1 MKQPV
6 RIGIVGAGANT
17 RKMHIPGLQRIDGVE
32 IVSVANRSRSSAERV
47 AETFSIGT
55 VYDSWEELVAAPD
68 TDAIVIGTWPC
79 MHCPVT
85 LAALEAGKHVLCEAR
100 MAMNADE
107 ARRML
112 AAAEQHP
119 EQVAQIVPS
128 PITLKVDQTVIRLLK
143 EGRLGDLLAI
153 ELFSSPG
160 TFLDRDAPLSWRQ
173 DADRSG
179 MNVLL
184 LGIWYEA
191 LMRWVGEA
199 SEVIAKGKVA
209 VTHRLDPE
217 TGTQKKV
224 RIPDHLSVI
233 ADMNCGAQAIL
244 LMSSVTGGCARNE
257 ALLYGSEATLRIR
270 GEALSIYSRSSTGF
284 SPVEIP
290 PEEEGGWHVEE
301 EFIAA
306 IRGTAAV
313 TRTSFED
320 GVKYMEFTEA
330 VFRSMQTGGT
340 VPVRQ

>member
-17 RKMHIPGLQRIDGVE
+17 RKRHIPGLQRIDGVE
-32 IVSVANRSRSSAERV
+32 VVSVANRSRSSAERV

-79 MHCPVT
+79 MHCPIT

-107 ARRML
+107 AHRML
-112 AAAEQHP
+112 AAAKQHP

-128 PITLKVDQTVIRLLK
+128 PITLKVDQTVIRILK
-143 EGRLGDLLAI
+143 EGRLGDLPAI
-153 ELFSSPG
+153 ELFASPG
-160 TFLDRDAPLSWRQ
+160 TFPDRNAPLNWRQ

-199 SEVIAKGKVA
+199 SEVTAKGKVA

-224 RIPDHLSVI
+224 LIPDHLSVI
-233 ADMNCGAQAIL
+233 ANMNCGAQATL

-270 GEALSIYSRSSTGF
+270 GEALSICTRNSTGF

-290 PEEEGGWHVEE
+290 PEEEGGWCVEE

-330 VFRSMQTGGT
+330 VFRSVQTGGT